1 MPRYNTQLLLA
12 IHSLSEICGQR
23 ANVASGIRQY
33 MLSSLYVRWYNPSGC
48 FTYSRIHKQWINQPW
63 RCLCFGFS
71 QIILIEPFLLMTLHF
86 SQIGFTDDLTFT
98 GNPPSVKYSIKIC
111 SLGRSYTHVQARPHC
126 IVALWSTKCKQFFKF
141 FLIFLIFLFPEVWN
155 IFSVF
160 SFFYNRRNSCTIGD
174 FSPGTGVSYS
184 LIRICY

>member
-12 IHSLSEICGQR
+12 IRSLSEICGQR

-48 FTYSRIHKQWINQPW
+48 FTCSRIHKQWINQPW

-141 FLIFLIFLFPEVWN
+141 FLH
-155 IFSVF
+155 FSNFF
-160 SFFYNRRNSCTIGD
+160 SFWKFETFFSMFICFYNNRRNSCTMGAFPQAQEFYIH
-174 FSPGTGVSYS
+174 
-184 LIRICY
+184 

>member
-12 IHSLSEICGQR
+12 IRSLSEICGQR

-48 FTYSRIHKQWINQPW
+48 FTCSRIHKQWINQPW

-71 QIILIEPFLLMTLHF
+71 QIILMEPFLLMTLHF

-111 SLGRSYTHVQARPHC
+111 SLDAIVHGVQAHLDC
-126 IVALWSTKCKQFFKF
+126 ILSLCVSKCKLFFAF
-141 FLIFLIFLFPEVWN
+141 FLLLYFVNSFATSFEK
-155 IFSVF
+155 VF
-160 SFFYNRRNSCTIGD
+160 M
-174 FSPGTGVSYS
+174 PVS
-184 LIRICY
+184 

>member
-12 IHSLSEICGQR
+12 IRSLSEICGQR

-48 FTYSRIHKQWINQPW
+48 FTCSRIHKQWINQPW

-98 GNPPSVKYSIKIC
+98 GNPPSVNSLKSAVFWAHKYNI
-111 SLGRSYTHVQARPHC
+111 LMRSAYILSQQN
-126 IVALWSTKCKQFFKF
+126 IKCKHFFEKITF
-141 FLIFLIFLFPEVWN
+141 FHFLPQSSIYT
-155 IFSVF
+155 SH
-160 SFFYNRRNSCTIGD
+160 CQHTA
-174 FSPGTGVSYS
+174 
-184 LIRICY
+184 

>member
-1 MPRYNTQLLLA
+1 MLQPVRVFHLQP
-12 IHSLSEICGQR
+12 HSQTNR
-23 ANVASGIRQY
+23 
-33 MLSSLYVRWYNPSGC
+33 
-48 FTYSRIHKQWINQPW
+48 INQPW

-71 QIILIEPFLLMTLHF
+71 QITLIDPFLLMILHF

-141 FLIFLIFLFPEVWN
+141 FLH
-155 IFSVF
+155 FSNFF
-160 SFFYNRRNSCTIGD
+160 SFWKFETFFSMFICFYNNRRNSCTMGAFPQAQEFYIH
-174 FSPGTGVSYS
+174 
-184 LIRICY
+184 

>member
-12 IHSLSEICGQR
+12 IRSLSEICGQR

-48 FTYSRIHKQWINQPW
+48 FTCSRIHKQWINQPW

-71 QIILIEPFLLMTLHF
+71 QIILMEPFLLMTLHF

-126 IVALWSTKCKQFFKF
+126 IVALWSTKCKQFFYLFANF
-141 FLIFLIFLFPEVWN
+141 FHLFGNPL
-155 IFSVF
+155 
-160 SFFYNRRNSCTIGD
+160 
-174 FSPGTGVSYS
+174 P
-184 LIRICY
+184 

>member
-12 IHSLSEICGQR
+12 IRSLSEICGQR

-33 MLSSLYVRWYNPSGC
+33 MLSSLYVRWYNPAGC
-48 FTYSRIHKQWINQPW
+48 FTCSRIHKQGINQPW

-126 IVALWSTKCKQFFKF
+126 IVALWSTKSKQFFKF
-141 FLIFLIFLFPEVWN
+141 FLHFCIFLTDPFILTAL
-155 IFSVF
+155 
-160 SFFYNRRNSCTIGD
+160 YNRKNSCTGKSKFPAAGVLFHLFE
-174 FSPGTGVSYS
+174 FSLLTY
-184 LIRICY
+184 